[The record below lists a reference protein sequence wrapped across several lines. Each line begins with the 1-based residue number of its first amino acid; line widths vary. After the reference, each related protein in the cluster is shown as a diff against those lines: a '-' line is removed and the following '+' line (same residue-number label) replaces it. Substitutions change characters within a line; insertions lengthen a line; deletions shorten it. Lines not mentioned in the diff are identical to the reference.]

1 MRDLNRLLNPKS
13 IAVIGGGVWGRS
25 VITQCQKIGFEGPI
39 FPVHPSAQTLA
50 GLSAFQDISD
60 LPMAPDAVFIGV
72 NRHATID
79 CLGKLSALGAGG
91 AVCFASGFLEAQ
103 NETEDGEAL
112 QEALLQAAG
121 EMPFIGPNCY
131 GFVNY
136 LEGAALWPD
145 QHGGVRVNSGV
156 AILTQSS
163 NIAIN
168 ITMQQRGLPIAYAVT
183 VGNQAQIGMSEIG
196 LALLRDARVTALG
209 LHIEGV
215 GDLRAFEALAA
226 EARRLGKGI
235 VALKVGR
242 SLQAQAATLS
252 HTASLAGD
260 AAAGDALL
268 ARLGIGQVRSLPEMV
283 EALVLL
289 NQIGPLSSHHIASL
303 SCSGGEASLIADTA
317 LGYDVVFPPLDEQQ
331 LSGLRAAL
339 GPMVSLAN
347 PLDYHTYIWGDE
359 ARMTAAFAAILSGD
373 VALACVIVDFPRS
386 DLCDPSA
393 WRCVI
398 AAARAAA
405 KTSGKPVVLLGSFPE
420 NIPEALAL
428 DLSGGAVVALR
439 GLPEALCA
447 IAVAAFIGRRHL
459 PHLPPPL
466 VLGAPPRR
474 IQLISEAQAKQ
485 DLAKFGV
492 LIPTG
497 ALVASA
503 ATVEREAAG
512 LGFPVVLKTMG
523 LAHKSEANAV
533 HLNLGN
539 LKEVQRAL
547 SEMPQG
553 SFLIE
558 NMVQG
563 AVVEL
568 LLGVVRDPAHG
579 FLLTLAAGGVL
590 TELLEDSASLLLPV
604 TAQDVEHALDS
615 LKVNKIL
622 RGFRGRPSGNR
633 AAVIAAVLALQD
645 YVLAHKDQ
653 IEEIEINPLIVTP
666 NAAIAADA
674 LIRIGQLDDT
684 DSD

>member
-1 MRDLNRLLNPKS
+1 
-13 IAVIGGGVWGRS
+13 
-25 VITQCQKIGFEGPI
+25 
-39 FPVHPSAQTLA
+39 
-50 GLSAFQDISD
+50 
-60 LPMAPDAVFIGV
+60 
-72 NRHATID
+72 
-79 CLGKLSALGAGG
+79 
-91 AVCFASGFLEAQ
+91 
-103 NETEDGEAL
+103 
-112 QEALLQAAG
+112 
-121 EMPFIGPNCY
+121 
-131 GFVNY
+131 
-136 LEGAALWPD
+136 
-145 QHGGVRVNSGV
+145 
-156 AILTQSS
+156 
-163 NIAIN
+163 
-168 ITMQQRGLPIAYAVT
+168 
-183 VGNQAQIGMSEIG
+183 
-196 LALLRDARVTALG
+196 
-209 LHIEGV
+209 
-215 GDLRAFEALAA
+215 
-226 EARRLGKGI
+226 
-235 VALKVGR
+235 
-242 SLQAQAATLS
+242 
-252 HTASLAGD
+252 
-260 AAAGDALL
+260 
-268 ARLGIGQVRSLPEMV
+268 
-283 EALVLL
+283 
-289 NQIGPLSSHHIASL
+289 
-303 SCSGGEASLIADTA
+303 
-317 LGYDVVFPPLDEQQ
+317 
-331 LSGLRAAL
+331 
-339 GPMVSLAN
+339 
-347 PLDYHTYIWGDE
+347 
-359 ARMTAAFAAILSGD
+359 

-492 LIPTG
+492 LIPAG

-503 ATVEREAAG
+503 ATVEREAEG

-653 IEEIEINPLIVTP
+653 IEEVEINPLIVTP